1 VVSLVHSAR
10 LQTAPSAPARR
21 LPVVRESAVPAAA
34 VFLVAAT
41 APFEAPLLT
50 VGAFTLTSV
59 EAVLVAA
66 LGLSLAAI
74 LHAHQPIVWK
84 TPITI
89 AAAACLAVFCA
100 AAVFSPVDRG
110 NALRFAA
117 RMTAGAA
124 VYVLVVNAITTREMA
139 RMVVRVLLA
148 VGVVVS
154 VIALLETAQV
164 RAVLHALTAFRPG
177 FHVVGGQLR
186 ATSTLLYPTIASMY
200 LEVIFALGLW
210 LLLEARSHPGRS
222 ALGHAVAFASL
233 SIIAAGIIATF
244 TRAGLIAMGS
254 AIVVAAVLRFAKTR
268 RLDVGHA
275 RLAMLAAVSG
285 ALVLVS
291 HSPDVLLTRL
301 RTEGSQDWYGATYS
315 APPALR
321 LRTGADYTVPITL
334 ENTGRVVW
342 DSSSEPMFAMSYHWL
357 RAGSESVVQFDGWRT
372 PFPTPIEPNTRIV
385 LPVNVR
391 APGEPGNYVLV
402 WDVVHEHRAWLSTEG
417 VTAARTL
424 VDVEG
429 ERVSATGDVMNRL
442 PPANPRA
449 DRFTL
454 WQAALRLAAEYPVL
468 GIGPDNFRT
477 VYGKYIAGR
486 RGTAEGR
493 WDTRVHA
500 NNMYLEVLAGAG
512 ILGLLVVCW
521 LLGASATAL
530 VRQWRRA
537 APAAASGA
545 AAFCAAWLVIAGHGV
560 VDSFLSFT
568 TTYVMFA
575 LAAGL
580 AFSEHAHADRV

>member
-1 VVSLVHSAR
+1 
-10 LQTAPSAPARR
+10 
-21 LPVVRESAVPAAA
+21 VPAAA
-34 VFLVAAT
+34 VCLVAAI
-41 APFEAPLLT
+41 APFETPLLT

-59 EAVLVAA
+59 EAVLLAA

-74 LHAHQPIVWK
+74 LHARQPTVWK

-100 AAVFSPVDRG
+100 AAVFSSVDRG
-110 NALRFAA
+110 NALRFVA
-117 RMTAGAA
+117 RMMAGAA
-124 VYVLVVNAITTREMA
+124 VYVLVVNAVTTREMA
-139 RMVVRVLLA
+139 RTVVRVLLA

-154 VIALLETAQV
+154 VLAVLETAQV

-210 LLLEARSHPGRS
+210 LLLETRSHPNAQITRVGDPGRHEGFRGSRRKDGS
-222 ALGHAVAFASL
+222 ALGQAVVFASL

-244 TRAGLIAMGS
+244 TRAGLIAMGC
-254 AIVVAAVLRFAKTR
+254 AIGVVALLRFAKTG
-268 RLDVGHA
+268 RLDFGHA
-275 RLAMLAAVSG
+275 RLATLAAVMG
-285 ALVLVS
+285 AIVLVS

-321 LRTGADYTVPITL
+321 LRTGADYTVPIAL

-391 APGEPGNYVLV
+391 APGEPGKYVLV

-442 PPANPRA
+442 PPANSRA

-454 WQAALRLAAEYPVL
+454 WQAALRIAAEYPVL

-512 ILGLLVVCW
+512 LLGLLAVCW

-545 AAFCAAWLVIAGHGV
+545 AAFCAAWLVIAGHGI

-580 AFSEHAHADRV
+580 AFSEHADADRV